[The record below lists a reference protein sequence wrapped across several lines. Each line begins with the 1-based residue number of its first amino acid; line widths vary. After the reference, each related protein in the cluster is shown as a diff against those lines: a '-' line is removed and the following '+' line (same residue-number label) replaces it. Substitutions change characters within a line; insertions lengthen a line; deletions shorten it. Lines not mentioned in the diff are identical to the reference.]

1 MSAESRSSEDP
12 GWRRQAQGP
21 PADRVLVYC
30 THSRDAN
37 IDSPGADKVS
47 AVMTEGQPLI
57 RGANS
62 PLARLR
68 SLLVR
73 APQSIPLNK
82 DNCAWAEHVA
92 LHVELILSGSSR
104 NVSPLSARR
113 RSRSAEPA

>member
-1 MSAESRSSEDP
+1 M
-12 GWRRQAQGP
+12 
-21 PADRVLVYC
+21 YC
-30 THSRDAN
+30 THSKDAD
-37 IDSPGADKVS
+37 IVSPGADKVS
-47 AVMTEGQPLI
+47 AVMTEGRPLI

-73 APQSIPLNK
+73 APQSMPLSK
-82 DNCAWAEHVA
+82 DNCAWAGHVA
-92 LHVELILSGSSR
+92 LHVDSTSSGSSR